1 MGDKGEQPFLE
12 VVSSPRKSWQL
23 LLIVLADRAKSIF
36 PGPEVGEQ
44 IAKRASSSLPL
55 KLSDDPSK
63 IIFFTRRNITTLLL
77 RESGGNPLGN
87 TYQEGQT

>member
-36 PGPEVGEQ
+36 PEPEVGEQ

-55 KLSDDPSK
+55 KLSDDPSN
-63 IIFFTRRNITTLLL
+63 IIFTRRNITTLLL